1 MKKAVNVVGT
11 IYAPEADCI
20 INTRQVYYFLS
31 SLLKHHPKITI
42 NLAHHNLYNVS
53 GGDHFDTSFQEK
65 FDLYEIKDTEYIER
79 RDYFKIENTKRLIL
93 KYSPALLAILDV
105 DMLIANPIILEDDF
119 DIAFTLKH
127 PGHTETHPINLG
139 TSFFN
144 IKATN
149 KHDILRFMK
158 GWLEAPIT
166 RDNEIYNEYISL
178 PAILPHKAFEM
189 DRIVHQDYICAL
201 VWKYKWFEE
210 GIYEYNNLRIKI
222 LGHKY
227 NHAWRFGD
235 PLDEDVSIYH
245 LRGEKQSKIDRTM
258 ELYEKI

>member
-1 MKKAVNVVGT
+1 MKKAIDVVGT
-11 IYAPEADCI
+11 IFAPENDGI
-20 INTRQVYYFLS
+20 IEKRQFHFFFM
-31 SLLKHHPKITI
+31 SLFRNNISTKLD
-42 NLAHHNLYNVS
+42 LAHHNLNM
-53 GGDHFDTSFQEK
+53 DTDTTGIWEDFIN
-65 FDLYEIKDTEYIER
+65 LYKISDEEYINR

-93 KYSPALLAILDV
+93 KYSPALLAVLDI
-105 DMLIANPIILEDDF
+105 DMLIANPIILEDNF
-119 DIAFTLKH
+119 DIAFTLKL
-127 PGHTETHPINLG
+127 PWQSEIHPINLG

-149 KHDILRFMK
+149 KHDILRFMD
-158 GWLEAPIT
+158 GWLDAPIS
-166 RDNEIYNEYISL
+166 RDNEVYNEYTSL
-178 PAILPHKAFEM
+178 PAIQLHKKYEM

-201 VWKYKWFEE
+201 AWKYKWFEE
-210 GIYEYNNLRIKI
+210 GIYEYNNLRIKL

-227 NHAWRFGD
+227 NHTWRFND

>member
-1 MKKAVNVVGT
+1 MKKVVDVVGT
-11 IYAPEADCI
+11 IFATEEDSI
-20 INTRQVYYFLS
+20 IEDDQAFFFLK
-31 SLLKHHPKITI
+31 SLLKQHPEITV
-42 NLAHHNLYNVS
+42 NLAHHNVDLLDPNQIR
-53 GGDHFDTSFQEK
+53 FDYYK
-65 FDLYEIKDTEYIER
+65 IKNKEYLER

-227 NHAWRFGD
+227 NHTWRFGD